1 MLYKVGSQTQQSTRT
16 ETPCT
21 SGCTEVWVL
30 YKVGSQTQQSTR
42 TETPCTSGCTEVWV
56 LHKVGSRSNST
67 EYQDRN
73 TMYLGVYG
81 GLGVAQGR

>member
-1 MLYKVGSQTQQSTRT
+1 M
-16 ETPCT
+16 
-21 SGCTEVWVL
+21 
-30 YKVGSQTQQSTR
+30 
-42 TETPCTSGCTEVWV
+42 
-56 LHKVGSRSNST
+56 LHKVGSQSNSTEYQDRNTMYLGVYGGLGVAQGSQSNST

>member
-1 MLYKVGSQTQQSTRT
+1 MSVYAQYANSIGYAMTLVIVILFAAFQASSVYSNIWLSNWTDDDLLKNT
-16 ETPCT
+16 
-21 SGCTEVWVL
+21 
-30 YKVGSQTQQSTR
+30 
-42 TETPCTSGCTEVWV
+42 
-56 LHKVGSRSNST
+56 SRSNST

>member
-1 MLYKVGSQTQQSTRT
+1 MYLGVYGGHKVGSQ
-16 ETPCT
+16 
-21 SGCTEVWVL
+21 
-30 YKVGSQTQQSTR
+30 
-42 TETPCTSGCTEVWV
+42 
-56 LHKVGSRSNST
+56 SNST